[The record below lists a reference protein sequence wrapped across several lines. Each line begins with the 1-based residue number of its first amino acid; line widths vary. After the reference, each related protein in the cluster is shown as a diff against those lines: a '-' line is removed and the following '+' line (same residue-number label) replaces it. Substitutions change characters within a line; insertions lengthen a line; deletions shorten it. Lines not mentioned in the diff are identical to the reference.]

1 MGGGP
6 AASVNKV
13 AVTAAKPVM
22 YVVRTYQLSPRALC
36 LLVLLAWAAP
46 SAALSSKQSLAS
58 AAPELSK
65 ASVATRANFVEV
77 AVAELVAAHRAAAR
91 HGSKPRKAQG
101 ANPRDNK
108 AAAWNKGTQAYIA
121 SLHSAAA
128 AARAGASV
136 RLVVDRGRL
145 LRVVVGSR
153 PARQFIVAA
162 PQPKG
167 RAALERAILRRLC
180 ALDGCG
186 DSSVSAVA
194 AEPSL
199 ATVHLTALGAQAI
212 TGTGSAATPL
222 TSYRPAT
229 PPKPAPPRL
238 VSALSSSDGLSCAQ
252 LEVRHHVL
260 YEHACEAL
268 LADVRALVKALHV
281 AARRGVAIDWR
292 MPARPY
298 AQGENYELAV
308 NGHGG
313 TVSLPLPALGQAPE
327 LLVDILPWAQGRLFG
342 GAPHLSLTP
351 PSRLVYGAAV
361 AQR

>member
-1 MGGGP
+1 M
-6 AASVNKV
+6 AVNKV
-13 AVTAAKPVM
+13 AVTAAKGVM
-22 YVVRTYQLSPRALC
+22 NFVRPYSLALLALIC
-36 LLVLLAWAAP
+36 VVLLAWAAP
-46 SAALSSKQSLAS
+46 SAALSSKQSLVS

-65 ASVATRANFVEV
+65 ASAATRASFVEV

-91 HGSKPRKAQG
+91 QGGKRRKAQG
-101 ANPRDNK
+101 ANPRDEQ

-121 SLHSAAA
+121 RLHSAAA

-167 RAALERAILRRLC
+167 RAVLERAILRRLC
-180 ALDGCG
+180 ALAACR
-186 DSSVSAVA
+186 DSSLSAVA

-199 ATVHLTALGAQAI
+199 ATVHITAPGAQAI
-212 TGTGSAATPL
+212 AGTGIPATPL

-229 PPKPAPPRL
+229 PPKPTPPRL
-238 VSALSSSDGLSCAQ
+238 VSALSASDGLDCAQ
-252 LEVRHHVL
+252 QEVRHHVL
-260 YEHACEAL
+260 YKHACKAL
-268 LADVRALVKALHV
+268 LADVRALVKALHA

-298 AQGENYELAV
+298 LKGENYALAV
-308 NGHGG
+308 NGHGA

-327 LLVDILPWAQGRLFG
+327 LLVEILPWAQGRLFG
-342 GAPHLSLTP
+342 GVPRLRLTP

>member
-1 MGGGP
+1 MP
-6 AASVNKV
+6 VNKTV
-13 AVTAAKPVM
+13 VTAAKPVM
-22 YVVRTYQLSPRALC
+22 NFVRPCAL
-36 LLVLLAWAAP
+36 LLCCAAVLAWTAP
-46 SAALSSKQSLAS
+46 SAALSSKQSLVG
-58 AAPELSK
+58 AAPELSE
-65 ASVATRANFVEV
+65 ASAATRASFVEV
-77 AVAELVAAHRAAAR
+77 AVAELVAAHRAATR
-91 HGSKPRKAQG
+91 HGGKRRKAQG
-101 ANPRDNK
+101 ANPRDNQ

-121 SLHSAAA
+121 RLHSIAA

-180 ALDGCG
+180 ALDACAAPAA
-186 DSSVSAVA
+186 SPMI

-199 ATVHLTALGAQAI
+199 ATVHITAVGAPAI
-212 TGTGSAATPL
+212 TGSGTAAPPL

-229 PPKPAPPRL
+229 PPTATPPRL
-238 VSALSSSDGLSCAQ
+238 VSALSASDGLSCAQ
-252 LEVRHHVL
+252 QEVRHHVL
-260 YEHACEAL
+260 YKHACDAL
-268 LADVRALVKALHV
+268 LADVRALLKALHA

-298 AQGENYELAV
+298 AKGANYELAV
-308 NGHGG
+308 NGQGG
-313 TVSLPLPALGQAPE
+313 TVAVPMPALGQAPE
-327 LLVDILPWAQGRLFG
+327 LLVEILPWAQARLFG
-342 GAPHLSLTP
+342 GVPHLCLTP

>member
-1 MGGGP
+1 M
-6 AASVNKV
+6 KF
-13 AVTAAKPVM
+13 
-22 YVVRTYQLSPRALC
+22 VRPHPLSLLALC
-36 LLVLLAWAAP
+36 SVVLLAWAAP
-46 SAALSSKQSLAS
+46 SAALSSKQSLVS

-65 ASVATRANFVEV
+65 ASAAMRASFVEV

-91 HGSKPRKAQG
+91 HGGKRRKAQG
-101 ANPRDNK
+101 ANPRDK
-108 AAAWNKGTQAYIA
+108 QAAAWNKGTQAYIA
-121 SLHSAAA
+121 RLHSAAA

-162 PQPKG
+162 PRPKG

-180 ALDGCG
+180 ALDACR
-186 DSSVSAVA
+186 DSSLRALA

-199 ATVHLTALGAQAI
+199 ATVHLTAPGAQTI
-212 TGTGSAATPL
+212 TGTGTAATPL

-229 PPKPAPPRL
+229 PSKPAPPRL
-238 VSALSSSDGLSCAQ
+238 VSALSTSDGLSCAQ
-252 LEVRHHVL
+252 QEVRHRVL
-260 YEHACEAL
+260 EKHACEAL
-268 LADVRALVKALHV
+268 LADVRALVKALHG

-298 AQGENYELAV
+298 AKGENYALAV

-313 TVSLPLPALGQAPE
+313 TVSLPMPALGQAPE
-327 LLVDILPWAQGRLFG
+327 LLVDILPWAQGRLYG
-342 GAPHLSLTP
+342 GVPRLSLTP